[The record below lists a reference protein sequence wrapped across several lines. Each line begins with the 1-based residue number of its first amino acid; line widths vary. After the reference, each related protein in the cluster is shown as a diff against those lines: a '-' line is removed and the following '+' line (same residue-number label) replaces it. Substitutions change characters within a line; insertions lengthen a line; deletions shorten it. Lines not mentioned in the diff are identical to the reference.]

1 MGAWAV
7 RDADQWGARCPALC
21 LELDRDFRPS
31 ALADAEELVD
41 AVKALSRP
49 LRGERQSAASQPEK
63 DGWRAVLPAEVARQW
78 AAQQARPVADFV
90 LAPPVE
96 ELPERAPRAPAPQQA
111 SRAWPRREREWLPVQ
126 RA

>member
-1 MGAWAV
+1 VGAWAV

-49 LRGERQSAASQPEK
+49 PRGGRQSAASQPEK
-63 DGWRAVLPAEVARQW
+63 DGPRAVLPAEVARRW
-78 AAQQARPVADFV
+78 AAQPSRPVADFV
-90 LAPPVE
+90 LAPAVE
-96 ELPERAPRAPAPQQA
+96 ELPELAPMAQAQQQA
-111 SRAWPRREREWLPVQ
+111 SPVWPRREQEWFQVQ